1 MVDSPFTATSKD
13 AINSAIDSLN
23 AAGVSH
29 SDLNTSDLST
39 IDSNNDSTAE
49 TGITESAEPT
59 VKPHLILALDYGVK
73 KMGMALG
80 NTMTQTARAFDILA
94 MNNGQPDWDNLIG
107 IIKVWGVAQVI
118 VGLPLNMDGSSSMLS
133 KRAHKFA
140 RRLAHRIM
148 EQHLPVTVS
157 LCDERLTSIEAREI
171 AWDNGWIKNER
182 DPIDDISACILMS
195 TYFSDPTSSIAIDA
209 IKAD

>member
-1 MVDSPFTATSKD
+1 MVDSTFM
-13 AINSAIDSLN
+13 
-23 AAGVSH
+23 V
-29 SDLNTSDLST
+29 
-39 IDSNNDSTAE
+39 DSTEA
-49 TGITESAEPT
+49 TNHDLDINGIGSNESNINGLSDSEPEI
-59 VKPHLILALDYGVK
+59 KPHLILALDYGVK

-80 NTMTQTARAFDILA
+80 NSLTQTARAFDILA

-107 IIKVWGVAQVI
+107 IIKVWGVAQVV

-171 AWDNGWIKNER
+171 AWDNGWIKHER

-195 TYFSDPTSSIAIDA
+195 TYFADPNSSIAIDA
-209 IKAD
+209 VKAD

>member
-1 MVDSPFTATSKD
+1 MVDSTVTANSAD
-13 AINSAIDSLN
+13 AIDNDIDIDTL
-23 AAGVSH
+23 
-29 SDLNTSDLST
+29 DK
-39 IDSNNDSTAE
+39 DSNSTAE
-49 TGITESAEPT
+49 TIEPE

-80 NTMTQTARAFDILA
+80 NTITQTARAFDILA

-107 IIKVWGVAQVI
+107 IIKVWGVAQVV
-118 VGLPLNMDGSSSMLS
+118 VGLPLNMDGTSSMLS

-140 RRLAHRIM
+140 RRLAHRVM
-148 EQHLPVTVS
+148 EQHLPVIVS

-195 TYFSDPTSSIAIDA
+195 TYFADPNSSIAIDA
-209 IKAD
+209 IKAE

>member
-1 MVDSPFTATSKD
+1 MADSTFTANSTD
-13 AINSAIDSLN
+13 AIDNDIDIDTLDNGSNSASE
-23 AAGVSH
+23 
-29 SDLNTSDLST
+29 T
-39 IDSNNDSTAE
+39 IDLE
-49 TGITESAEPT
+49 

-80 NTMTQTARAFDILA
+80 NTITQTARAFDILA

-107 IIKVWGVAQVI
+107 IIKVWGVAQVV
-118 VGLPLNMDGSSSMLS
+118 VGLPLNMDGTSSILS

-140 RRLAHRIM
+140 RRLAHRVM

-195 TYFSDPTSSIAIDA
+195 TYFADPNSSIAIDA
-209 IKAD
+209 IKAE

>member
-1 MVDSPFTATSKD
+1 MVDSPFIANDEDTIDDDIDTNGKVSGNMSDIEID
-13 AINSAIDSLN
+13 AI
-23 AAGVSH
+23 
-29 SDLNTSDLST
+29 
-39 IDSNNDSTAE
+39 
-49 TGITESAEPT
+49 EPKI
-59 VKPHLILALDYGVK
+59 KPHLILALDYGVK

-80 NTMTQTARAFDILA
+80 NSLTQTARAFDILA

-107 IIKVWGVAQVI
+107 IIKVWGVAQVV

-171 AWDNGWIKNER
+171 AWDNGWIQNER

-195 TYFSDPTSSIAIDA
+195 TYFADPNSSLAIDA
-209 IKAD
+209 VKAD

>member
-1 MVDSPFTATSKD
+1 MVDSPFIANDEDTIDDDIDTNGKVSGNMSDIEID
-13 AINSAIDSLN
+13 AI
-23 AAGVSH
+23 
-29 SDLNTSDLST
+29 
-39 IDSNNDSTAE
+39 
-49 TGITESAEPT
+49 EPKI
-59 VKPHLILALDYGVK
+59 KPHLILALDYGVK

-80 NTMTQTARAFDILA
+80 NSLTQTARAFDILA

-107 IIKVWGVAQVI
+107 IIKVWGVAQVV

-171 AWDNGWIKNER
+171 AWDNGWIKHER
-182 DPIDDISACILMS
+182 DLIDDISACILMS
-195 TYFSDPTSSIAIDA
+195 TYFADPNSSIAIDA
-209 IKAD
+209 VKAD

>member
-1 MVDSPFTATSKD
+1 MVDSTFTANSTD
-13 AINSAIDSLN
+13 AIDNDIDI
-23 AAGVSH
+23 
-29 SDLNTSDLST
+29 NTLDN
-39 IDSNNDSTAE
+39 DSNITAE
-49 TGITESAEPT
+49 TIEPG

-80 NTMTQTARAFDILA
+80 NTITQTARAFDILA

-107 IIKVWGVAQVI
+107 IIKVWGVAQVV
-118 VGLPLNMDGSSSMLS
+118 VGLPLNMDGTSSMLS

-140 RRLAHRIM
+140 RRLAHRVM

-157 LCDERLTSIEAREI
+157 MCDERLTSIEAREI

-195 TYFSDPTSSIAIDA
+195 TYFADPNSSIAIDA
-209 IKAD
+209 IKAE

>member
-1 MVDSPFTATSKD
+1 MVDSTFTASSTD
-13 AINSAIDSLN
+13 AIDNDID
-23 AAGVSH
+23 
-29 SDLNTSDLST
+29 
-39 IDSNNDSTAE
+39 IDTLDNGSNSTAE
-49 TGITESAEPT
+49 TIEPE

-80 NTMTQTARAFDILA
+80 NTITQTARAFDILA

-107 IIKVWGVAQVI
+107 IIKVWGVAQVV
-118 VGLPLNMDGSSSMLS
+118 VGLPLNMDGTSSMLS

-148 EQHLPVTVS
+148 EQHLPVTIS

-195 TYFSDPTSSIAIDA
+195 TYFADPNSSIAIDA
-209 IKAD
+209 IKAE

>member
-1 MVDSPFTATSKD
+1 MVDSTFTASSTD
-13 AINSAIDSLN
+13 AIDNDID
-23 AAGVSH
+23 
-29 SDLNTSDLST
+29 
-39 IDSNNDSTAE
+39 IDTLDNGSNSTAE
-49 TGITESAEPT
+49 TIEPE

-80 NTMTQTARAFDILA
+80 NTITQTARAFDILA

-107 IIKVWGVAQVI
+107 IIKVWGVAQVV
-118 VGLPLNMDGSSSMLS
+118 VGLPLNMDGTSSMLS

-195 TYFSDPTSSIAIDA
+195 TYFADPNSSIAIDA
-209 IKAD
+209 IKAE

>member
-1 MVDSPFTATSKD
+1 MADSTFTANSTD
-13 AINSAIDSLN
+13 AIDNDIDIDTLDNGSNSASE
-23 AAGVSH
+23 
-29 SDLNTSDLST
+29 T
-39 IDSNNDSTAE
+39 I
-49 TGITESAEPT
+49 EPE

-80 NTMTQTARAFDILA
+80 NTITQTARAFDILA

-107 IIKVWGVAQVI
+107 IIKVWGVAQVV
-118 VGLPLNMDGSSSMLS
+118 VGLPLNMDGTSSMLS

-140 RRLAHRIM
+140 RRLAHRVM

-195 TYFSDPTSSIAIDA
+195 TYFADPNSSIAIDA
-209 IKAD
+209 IKAE

>member
-1 MVDSPFTATSKD
+1 MVDSTFTTNSTD
-13 AINSAIDSLN
+13 AIDNDIDIGIDTLDN
-23 AAGVSH
+23 
-29 SDLNTSDLST
+29 
-39 IDSNNDSTAE
+39 DSNITAE
-49 TGITESAEPT
+49 TIEPE

-80 NTMTQTARAFDILA
+80 NTITQTARAFDILA

-107 IIKVWGVAQVI
+107 IIKVWGVAQVV
-118 VGLPLNMDGSSSMLS
+118 VGLPLNMDGTSSMLS

-140 RRLAHRIM
+140 RRLAHRVM

-195 TYFSDPTSSIAIDA
+195 TYFAEPNSSIAIDA
-209 IKAD
+209 IKAE

>member
-1 MVDSPFTATSKD
+1 MVDSTFM
-13 AINSAIDSLN
+13 
-23 AAGVSH
+23 V
-29 SDLNTSDLST
+29 
-39 IDSNNDSTAE
+39 DSTEA
-49 TGITESAEPT
+49 TDHDLDINGLNSNESNINGLSDSEPEI
-59 VKPHLILALDYGVK
+59 KPHLILALDYGVK

-80 NTMTQTARAFDILA
+80 NSLTQTARAFDILA

-107 IIKVWGVAQVI
+107 IIKVWGVAQVV

-140 RRLAHRIM
+140 RRLAHRVM

-171 AWDNGWIKNER
+171 AWENGWIKHER

-195 TYFSDPTSSIAIDA
+195 TYFADPNSSIAIDA
-209 IKAD
+209 VKAD

>member
-1 MVDSPFTATSKD
+1 MVDSTFTANSTD
-13 AINSAIDSLN
+13 AIDNDIDI
-23 AAGVSH
+23 G
-29 SDLNTSDLST
+29 
-39 IDSNNDSTAE
+39 IDTLNNDSNITAE
-49 TGITESAEPT
+49 TIEPE

-80 NTMTQTARAFDILA
+80 NTITQTARAFDILA

-107 IIKVWGVAQVI
+107 IIKVWGVAQVV
-118 VGLPLNMDGSSSMLS
+118 VGLPLNMDGTSSMLS

-140 RRLAHRIM
+140 RRLAHRVM

-157 LCDERLTSIEAREI
+157 LCDERLTSVEAREI

-195 TYFSDPTSSIAIDA
+195 TYFADPNSSIAIDA
-209 IKAD
+209 IKAE

>member
-1 MVDSPFTATSKD
+1 MVDSIFTANSTD
-13 AINSAIDSLN
+13 AIGDDIDISIDTLDNDINST
-23 AAGVSH
+23 VE
-29 SDLNTSDLST
+29 T
-39 IDSNNDSTAE
+39 I
-49 TGITESAEPT
+49 EPE

-80 NTMTQTARAFDILA
+80 NTITQTARAFDILA

-107 IIKVWGVAQVI
+107 IIKVWGVAQVV
-118 VGLPLNMDGSSSMLS
+118 VGLPLNMDGTSSMLS

-140 RRLAHRIM
+140 RRLAHRVM

-195 TYFSDPTSSIAIDA
+195 TYFADPNSSIAIDA
-209 IKAD
+209 IKAE

>member
-1 MVDSPFTATSKD
+1 MVDSTFTANSTD
-13 AINSAIDSLN
+13 AIDNDIDIDTLDN
-23 AAGVSH
+23 
-29 SDLNTSDLST
+29 
-39 IDSNNDSTAE
+39 DSNITTE
-49 TGITESAEPT
+49 TIEPE

-80 NTMTQTARAFDILA
+80 NNITQTARAFDILA

-107 IIKVWGVAQVI
+107 IIKVWGVAQVV
-118 VGLPLNMDGSSSMLS
+118 VGLPLNMDGTSSMLS

-195 TYFSDPTSSIAIDA
+195 TYFADPNSSIAIDA
-209 IKAD
+209 IKAE

>member
-1 MVDSPFTATSKD
+1 MVDSTFTASSTD
-13 AINSAIDSLN
+13 AIDNDID
-23 AAGVSH
+23 
-29 SDLNTSDLST
+29 
-39 IDSNNDSTAE
+39 IDTLDNGSNSTAE
-49 TGITESAEPT
+49 TIEPE

-80 NTMTQTARAFDILA
+80 NNITQTARAFDILA

-107 IIKVWGVAQVI
+107 IIKVWGVAQVV
-118 VGLPLNMDGSSSMLS
+118 VGLPLNMDGTSSMLS

-195 TYFSDPTSSIAIDA
+195 TYFADPNSSIAIDA
-209 IKAD
+209 IKAE

>member
-1 MVDSPFTATSKD
+1 MVDSTFTANSTD
-13 AINSAIDSLN
+13 AIDNDIESGFDTLDN
-23 AAGVSH
+23 
-29 SDLNTSDLST
+29 
-39 IDSNNDSTAE
+39 DSNITAE
-49 TGITESAEPT
+49 TIKPE

-80 NTMTQTARAFDILA
+80 NTITQTARAFDILA

-107 IIKVWGVAQVI
+107 IIKVWGVAQVV
-118 VGLPLNMDGSSSMLS
+118 VGLPLNMDGTSSMLS

-140 RRLAHRIM
+140 RRLAHRVM

-195 TYFSDPTSSIAIDA
+195 TYFADPNSSIAIDA
-209 IKAD
+209 IKAE

>member
-1 MVDSPFTATSKD
+1 MADSTFTA
-13 AINSAIDSLN
+13 NSTDAIDSDIDIDTLDN
-23 AAGVSH
+23 GSNSASE
-29 SDLNTSDLST
+29 T
-39 IDSNNDSTAE
+39 I
-49 TGITESAEPT
+49 EPE

-80 NTMTQTARAFDILA
+80 NTITETARAFDILA
-94 MNNGQPDWDNLIG
+94 MNNGQPDWDNLLG
-107 IIKVWGVAQVI
+107 IIKVWGVAKVV

-157 LCDERLTSIEAREI
+157 LCDERLTSVAAREI
-171 AWDNGWIKNER
+171 AWENGWIKHER
-182 DPIDDISACILMS
+182 APIDDISACILMS
-195 TYFSDPTSSIAIDA
+195 TYFADPNTSLAIDA

>member
-1 MVDSPFTATSKD
+1 MVDSPFIANDEDTIDDDIDTNGKVSGNMSDIEID
-13 AINSAIDSLN
+13 AI
-23 AAGVSH
+23 
-29 SDLNTSDLST
+29 
-39 IDSNNDSTAE
+39 
-49 TGITESAEPT
+49 EPKI
-59 VKPHLILALDYGVK
+59 KPHLILALDYGVK

-80 NTMTQTARAFDILA
+80 NSLTQTARAFDILA
-94 MNNGQPDWDNLIG
+94 MSNGQPDWDNLIG
-107 IIKVWGVAQVI
+107 IIKVWGVAQVV

-171 AWDNGWIKNER
+171 AWDNGWIQNER

-195 TYFSDPTSSIAIDA
+195 TYFADPNSSLAIDA
-209 IKAD
+209 IKPD